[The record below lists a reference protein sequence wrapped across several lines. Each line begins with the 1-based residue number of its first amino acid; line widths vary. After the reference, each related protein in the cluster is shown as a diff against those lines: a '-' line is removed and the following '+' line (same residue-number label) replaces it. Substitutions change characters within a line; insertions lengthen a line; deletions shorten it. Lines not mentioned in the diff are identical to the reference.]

1 VIKADLLLAFQIF
14 YQQHSQHLR
23 QLSKAHIVLL
33 PKKHGAASVK
43 DYRPIGLTHSIAK
56 LFSKCLA
63 SRPAPKLDKLV
74 CRAQSAFIK
83 KRSIQDNF
91 LFAQN
96 LIRQLHRGKQQGIF
110 LKLNISKA
118 FDSVRWDFLMEVL
131 QNFGS
136 GAKWRNWIS
145 ILLSA
150 SSSSLLLNGSRGP
163 WLNHFNGLQ
172 QGDPL
177 SPMLFILAMEPLQKM
192 MEIAAS
198 DGLLSPLTN

>member
-1 VIKADLLLAFQIF
+1 
-14 YQQHSQHLR
+14 
-23 QLSKAHIVLL
+23 
-33 PKKHGAASVK
+33 
-43 DYRPIGLTHSIAK
+43 
-56 LFSKCLA
+56 
-63 SRPAPKLDKLV
+63 
-74 CRAQSAFIK
+74 
-83 KRSIQDNF
+83 

-110 LKLNISKA
+110 LKLDISKA

-150 SSSSLLLNGSRGP
+150 SSSSVLLNGSRGP

-172 QGDPL
+172 HGDPL
-177 SPMLFILAMEPLQKM
+177 STMLFILAMEPLQKM
-192 MEIAAS
+192 MEIADS